1 MKTFENIYQLRE
13 LTEIELNSDKVKYI
27 KKLMRNGL
35 LNRESI
41 CKKMKKLNMTRDEK
55 DEIYVYY
62 FELTGKRWIREQW
75 LAHNIHEI

>member
-75 LAHNIHEI
+75 LARNIHEI